1 MTSLVK
7 RMMLDG
13 QFPELQVQ
21 ILTAVSFLLVFLV
34 FGTAVVRALA
44 AKQGKMDRLAA
55 LPFSDEKG
63 DDHV

>member
-13 QFPELQVQ
+13 GFSNLLVQ
-21 ILTAVSFLLVFLV
+21 SLTFISFMLVFLV
-34 FGTAVVRALA
+34 FAMAVVRALA
-44 AKQGKMDRLAA
+44 AKKSSMDRLAA
-55 LPFSDEKG
+55 LPLSDEKG